1 MAMYTLN
8 EGEDLIQIQCQHQ
21 HQHQRQYQRQSA
33 QYGLDTLTL
42 RACAR

>member
-42 RACAR
+42 RVCAR